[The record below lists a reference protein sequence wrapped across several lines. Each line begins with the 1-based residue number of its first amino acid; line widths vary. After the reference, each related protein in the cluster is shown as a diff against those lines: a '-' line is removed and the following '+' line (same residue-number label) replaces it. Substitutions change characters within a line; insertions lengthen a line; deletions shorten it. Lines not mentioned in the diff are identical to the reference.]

1 MSNMSVKI
9 LSQQK
14 QRIKKVIKKQ
24 KTRKIHERA
33 KLHRNSMFA
42 AGMFRLT
49 NKVFVSQPN
58 VIYDVIRHGCRK
70 IGGRQKFCLELFRA
84 LKNDR
89 ALRCKITK
97 KNINGKVLD
106 SKIEPTFRT
115 GMYLDTN
122 Y

>member
-70 IGGRQKFCLELFRA
+70 IGGR
-84 LKNDR
+84 
-89 ALRCKITK
+89 
-97 KNINGKVLD
+97 
-106 SKIEPTFRT
+106 
-115 GMYLDTN
+115 
-122 Y
+122 